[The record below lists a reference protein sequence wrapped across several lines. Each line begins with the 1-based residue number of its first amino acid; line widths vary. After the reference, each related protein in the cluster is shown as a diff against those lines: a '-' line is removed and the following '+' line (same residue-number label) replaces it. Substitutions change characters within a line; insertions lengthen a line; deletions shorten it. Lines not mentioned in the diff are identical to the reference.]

1 MRVAPLRAN
10 FGRHVQRRRLFPNNK
25 CTHFL
30 HTVPLVAARRFK
42 SQSQIS
48 NHCDRAV
55 RIPQVATVAPSQ
67 FLRSVRPAAV
77 KPPSGSETKL
87 WSVPGL
93 LSRRVHNSQHR
104 WPCDAVRAART
115 LKTGRVA
122 ATVVRYVDDLTLRR
136 ARRRR
141 IVRREQEAQIHHT
154 NRLTM

>member
-1 MRVAPLRAN
+1 MSETGSQQGLVPVAPQGQMEMVASTSGPQGPGQAPAPTYEQLLRFYAEQT
-10 FGRHVQRRRLFPNNK
+10 RQTVQVDPR
-25 CTHFL
+25 
-30 HTVPLVAARRFK
+30 V
-42 SQSQIS
+42 
-48 NHCDRAV
+48 
-55 RIPQVATVAPSQ
+55 
-67 FLRSVRPAAV
+67 
-77 KPPSGSETKL
+77 L

-115 LKTGRVA
+115 LMTGRVA
-122 ATVVRYVDDLTLRR
+122 ATVVVYVDGRALQR